1 VERRPRVTALA
12 AVSILSRELIALVLL
27 GMVAWALPACG
38 GPGLILKSPLT
49 DKCNEAALKRCPDLT
64 DAVIAYAGGEKEES
78 KKKIAA
84 VVAANEPQ
92 RTQQFAEALE
102 TIANLPG
109 LGATADTIRELSDFL
124 KGDKPEKTGGASAA
138 TGIAAVVGETPLPA
152 GPAAAPAEP
161 APDHAKIEPEA
172 RALQKKAMDEDY
184 LTVAFDK
191 AADELNQA
199 ITKCGTNHCAANLR
213 ALLRRD
219 LAVVYSA
226 ASKRDLALA
235 AMADAFKID
244 GTIRLDPNFKTKEI
258 EAVYAQARKVRLIAS
273 EPAVSSGG
281 GSPSG
286 DFTHTPPVE
295 EATRTPLPIYV
306 EYGGSEALAK
316 VVVKYKAFGM
326 PDFKTFEL
334 KKLGDGW
341 GGTLPC
347 TDMLEGDIRYYLQ
360 GFNATNDPVATGG
373 DRNNTYKV
381 SIKKAIASEP
391 PHLPG
396 QIAPMQCAEGADCP
410 PDFPGCKK
418 AGADTL
424 LAAGADCAEDGQCKS
439 GTCKDEKCTAPPD
452 EGGGARPPLHRI
464 WLGLSASIDL
474 DILSG
479 ANNVCKLTPTTATP
493 VDPGYF
499 CTVGGS
505 DWPPRTPAGATIN
518 NQLVSGGPNP
528 GDALNGGPNFGSL
541 RIMASFDYAL
551 NYNLMVGARFG
562 YGFLSYPGSAAGFP
576 PIYLEG
582 RLTWV
587 IGKDAIAKSGFAPLL
602 FLGGGAGQFSSSVS
616 VPAALCGQ
624 TAATKGAT
632 ATAAGGCTVGNPT
645 EGNVTA
651 WRVGGPVFVG
661 PGGGIRFAFSPR
673 AAAFLNVKLALAFG
687 GGGILVAPGPELGA
701 QFGF

>member
-1 VERRPRVTALA
+1 
-12 AVSILSRELIALVLL
+12 VSILSRELIACVLL
-27 GMVAWALPACG
+27 AMAAWTLPACNAA
-38 GPGLILKSPLT
+38 GLILKSPLN
-49 DKCNEAALKRCPDLT
+49 DKCNEAGLKKCPDLT
-64 DAVIAYAGGEKEES
+64 DAVIAYAGGEKEDS

-109 LGATADTIRELSDFL
+109 LGATADTIRELADFL
-124 KGDKPEKTGGASAA
+124 KGDKPEKTGGASASA
-138 TGIAAVVGETPLPA
+138 GKLAAVVGETLLPT
-152 GPAAAPAEP
+152 GPAAAPSAL
-161 APDHAKIEPEA
+161 APDHAKIEPQA
-172 RALQKKAMDEDY
+172 RALQKKAMDDDY

-191 AADELNQA
+191 AADKLNQA

-226 ASKRDLALA
+226 ASKQDLSLA
-235 AMADAFKID
+235 AMVDALKID
-244 GTIRLDPNFKTKEI
+244 GTIQLDPNFKTKEV
-258 EAVYAQARKVRLIAS
+258 EAIYAQARKGGGGGSAVA
-273 EPAVSSGG
+273 AVSSGG

-286 DFTHTPPVE
+286 DFTHNAPVE
-295 EATRTPLPIYV
+295 EAIRTPLPIYV

-347 TDMLEGDIRYYLQ
+347 TDMLEGDIQYYLQ

-373 DRNNTYKV
+373 DRNNTYRV

-424 LAAGADCAEDGQCKS
+424 LAGGADCAEDGQCKS
-439 GTCKDEKCTAPPD
+439 KDEKCTAPPAD
-452 EGGGARPPLHRI
+452 EGSGVRPPLHRI
-464 WLGLSASIDL
+464 WVGVGASLDL

-479 ANNVCKLTPTTATP
+479 VSNVCKLDPTTAQP
-493 VDPGYF
+493 LNAGYY
-499 CTVGGS
+499 CTAGGS
-505 DWPPRTPAGATIN
+505 DFPPRTKAGQAIN
-518 NQLVSGGPNP
+518 NQIVTGGPSPGDALSGGPNI
-528 GDALNGGPNFGSL
+528 GSL
-541 RIMASFDYAL
+541 RILGSFDYAI

-562 YGFLSYPGSAAGFP
+562 YGFLSYTGSAAGFP

-587 IGKDAIAKSGFAPLL
+587 IGKDAIAKSGFAPVL

-616 VPAALCGQ
+616 IPASLCQG
-624 TAATKGAT
+624 TAT
-632 ATAAGGCTVGNPT
+632 ATTTGTCTSGKAQGGEVN
-645 EGNVTA
+645 A

-661 PGGGIRFAFSPR
+661 PGGGVRFAFTPQ

-687 GGGILVAPGPELGA
+687 GGGILIAPGPELGV